1 MRLNPD
7 STAPRSRRRLNPDSM
22 GCASSRVLLI
32 DLGNTRI
39 KWAWLSGPEM
49 KPEATDR
56 EQAPGGG
63 DAVPNL
69 RSGAARPDSSGG
81 DVAPKIQG
89 GDAVPKLKNA
99 GEARTSDDLGDLPLL
114 AKQESVEGALACNV
128 AGREL
133 GRKLS
138 ALVWKRL
145 AVELAFVQ
153 AQASACGV
161 TNAYANPANL
171 GADRWAALIAARTLG
186 TRNYCI
192 VDAGSTVTVDL
203 LLANGRHLG
212 GYIAPGYEMSLSAMA
227 KGTAD
232 LASRLK
238 DHSGATQNLA
248 PAADSAEA
256 MEKGALAAHLGLIRT
271 GMQKLE
277 EAGAGSPVLLLTG
290 GGAEALIDTG
300 ELPEA
305 QWAPDLVL
313 RGLAALALE

>member
-1 MRLNPD
+1 
-7 STAPRSRRRLNPDSM
+7 M

-81 DVAPKIQG
+81 DVAPK
-89 GDAVPKLKNA
+89 LKNA

-114 AKQESVEGALACNV
+114 AEQESVEGALACNV
-128 AGREL
+128 AGSEL
-133 GRKLS
+133 GRKMS

-161 TNAYANPANL
+161 TNAYANPAAL
-171 GADRWAALIAARTLG
+171 GADRWAALIGARTLG
-186 TRNYCI
+186 ANNYCI

-256 MEKGALAAHLGLIRT
+256 MEKGAVAAPLGLIRT

-277 EAGAGSPVLLLTG
+277 EAGAGSPALLLTG

-313 RGLAALALE
+313 RGLAALALELPVRPE